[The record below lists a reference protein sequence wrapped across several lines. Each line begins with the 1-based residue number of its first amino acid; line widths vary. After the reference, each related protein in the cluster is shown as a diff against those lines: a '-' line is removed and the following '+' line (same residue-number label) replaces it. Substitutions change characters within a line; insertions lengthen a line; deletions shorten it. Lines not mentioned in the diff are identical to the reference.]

1 MGARNFN
8 KHKQAQVLGKI
19 ELWSLRVNGGG

>member
-8 KHKQAQVLGKI
+8 KHKQAPVIGKT